1 MSPLLLRTGRAAL
14 RVLGAVALFVGVE
27 LAAGLMGLPL
37 GLMIASVAA
46 PVVEVAAI
54 AGTTALVVAALRR
67 RPGLPVGDTAS
78 TDFHVHAVLLAN
90 SLLLLTAAAAAVGDT
105 PLRTAASW
113 LVLAAVPAGVVG
125 LLGAL
130 ASVGLS
136 WWRVFAPRTTETT
149 AGMRRRALVV
159 RLAHV
164 GNLAAAAVVVLP
176 SLLA

>member
-67 RPGLPVGDTAS
+67 RPGLPVGETAS

-90 SLLLLTAAAAAVGDT
+90 SLLLLTAAAAAGDT
-105 PLRTAASW
+105 PLRTSASW
-113 LVLAAVPAGVVG
+113 LVLVAVPAGVVG